1 MGRILSVFALLIVAL
16 NSSTTAHAKE
26 LFGRIGL
33 GYNAQ
38 FAQTSTTNGAPAIS
52 IKYGLNPRTMIE
64 AIGGYYSG
72 TGGTGVAA
80 LKFMQTLHS
89 ESYANFYFVF
99 GGGLVSTTLKSGV
112 EFLGGFGAEFF
123 IPGVDSIGL
132 TFEGGVDFENVSAT
146 SGSLVLKTFG
156 ASFLNAGMHFYL

>member
-1 MGRILSVFALLIVAL
+1 MQRILLVFVLLVAG
-16 NSSTTAHAKE
+16 STAHSKE

-38 FAQTSTTNGAPAIS
+38 FAQTSTSNGVPGVS
-52 IKYGLNPRTMIE
+52 IKYGLSPRTMIE
-64 AIGGYYSG
+64 AVGGYYSG

-89 ESYANFYFVF
+89 ESYLNFYFVF
-99 GGGLVSTTLKSGV
+99 GGGLVSTALRKGV
-112 EFLGGFGAEFF
+112 EFLGGFGSEFF
-123 IPGVDSIGL
+123 IPGVDSVGI
-132 TFEGGVDFENVSAT
+132 TFEGGIEFENITPT

-156 ASFLNAGMHFYL
+156 ASFINAGMHFYL

>member
-1 MGRILSVFALLIVAL
+1 MRRILSVFWFAIGCLCIG
-16 NSSTTAHAKE
+16 SSAQSKE

-38 FAQTSTTNGAPAIS
+38 FAQTSTTNGVPGIS
-52 IKYGLNPRTMIE
+52 IKYGINPRTMIE
-64 AIGGYYSG
+64 AIGGFYSG

-99 GGGLVSTTLKSGV
+99 GGGFVSAASKSGT
-112 EFLGGFGAEFF
+112 EFLGGFGGEFF
-123 IPGVDSIGL
+123 IPGVDSIGIS
-132 TFEGGVDFENVSAT
+132 FEAGLDIENVTSA
-146 SGSLVLKTFG
+146 SGSMVVKTFG